1 MEGSRK
7 GGKGGDHERQ
17 GRAVLAYD
25 RLRELIVH
33 GHLAPGSRIIET
45 EVAERLGVS
54 RTPVR
59 SALQRLQQ
67 EGFIVQSGR
76 DGERSRVSVAPL
88 TRDDARELFEV
99 VGALEGL
106 AAARAAQLSPE
117 ERNRILGEMDKA
129 NRELEALEGR
139 AESERSRYFELDNA
153 FHQVY
158 VDAGAGERLRA
169 LHDAIKPQA
178 ERYIRLYVSVLT
190 GEVGTSVA
198 EHRLIIEAVRT
209 GASDPAREAVFK
221 NWRNAAVRLN
231 RVIDSVGERGSW

>member
-1 MEGSRK
+1 MEGSGSN
-7 GGKGGDHERQ
+7 GGR
-17 GRAVLAYD
+17 GRAELAYD

-33 GHLAPGSRIIET
+33 GQLAPGSRIIET
-45 EVAERLGVS
+45 EIAERLGVS

-67 EGFIVQSGR
+67 EGFIFGGR
-76 DGERSRVSVAPL
+76 EGERSRASVAPL

-106 AAARAAQLSPE
+106 AAARAARLPPE
-117 ERNRILGEMDKA
+117 ERTSLLERLEAA
-129 NRELEALEGR
+129 NRALENLEGR
-139 AESERSRYFELDNA
+139 TNPERARYYDLDSA

-158 VDAGAGERLRA
+158 VDAGAGDRLRS
-169 LHDAIKPQA
+169 LHESIKPQA

-198 EHRLIIEAVRT
+198 EHRKIVEAIRQ
-209 GASDPAREAVFK
+209 GASDPAREAVFE
-221 NWRNAAVRLN
+221 NWRNAAIRLN